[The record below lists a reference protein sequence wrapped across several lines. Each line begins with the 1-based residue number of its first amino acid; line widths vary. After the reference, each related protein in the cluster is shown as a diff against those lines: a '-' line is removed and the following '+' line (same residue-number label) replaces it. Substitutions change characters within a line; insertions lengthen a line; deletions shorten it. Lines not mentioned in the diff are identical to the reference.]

1 MAVVAAMT
9 RNLCLILEYDGT
21 DFKGWQVQPD
31 VRTVQDEV
39 EKAIARLYG
48 RTVRITAAGRTD
60 TGVHALGQVAN
71 FAVEGGPPTST
82 VSRALNGILPSDVV
96 VKAVREVPAE
106 FNARRHATLREYEY
120 RIVRR
125 RAAVGRR
132 YAWHYLGDLDLP
144 AMRSAASLLVGHRDF
159 TSFCVAAHERDNRVC
174 DIRKSEWT
182 LGEGLVFRVA
192 ANRFLRGMV
201 RAIVGTLVQV
211 GRGTRSVTDI
221 GAILDA
227 QDRGAAGPA
236 APPEGLFLKRVDY
249 ELFQGA

>member
-1 MAVVAAMT
+1 MS

-21 DFKGWQVQPD
+21 EYKGWQVQPD

-39 EKAIARLYG
+39 ERAVARLFG
-48 RTVRITAAGRTD
+48 RQIRITAAGRTD

-71 FAVEGGPPTST
+71 FTVEGGPPTSI
-82 VSRALNGILPSDVV
+82 VARALNGILPSDVV
-96 VKAVREVPAE
+96 VRRIREVPAE

-125 RAAVGRR
+125 RSAVGRH

-144 AMRSAASLLVGHRDF
+144 SMRSAAALLTGHRDF
-159 TSFCVAAHERDNRVC
+159 TSFCVAAHERDNRFC
-174 DIRKSEWT
+174 DVASAKWT
-182 LGEGLVFRVA
+182 VDEGLVFRVE

-211 GRGTRSVTDI
+211 GRGTRSVADI

-227 QDRGAAGPA
+227 HDRGAAGPA

-249 ELFQGA
+249 DLFKGA